1 MMVMGLSLTHKT
13 VTTRGQSLWVNAID
27 TRTSAGGNGWLDQ
40 HFSQPF
46 AKDNWNVLPSV
57 SYISVSKYLGDNF
70 SWVQGSV
77 NKIDKYVKFA
87 PVWQVVIQE
96 EW

>member
-1 MMVMGLSLTHKT
+1 MP
-13 VTTRGQSLWVNAID
+13 D

-46 AKDNWNVLPSV
+46 AVKDNWNVLPSV

-70 SWVQGSV
+70 
-77 NKIDKYVKFA
+77 F
-87 PVWQVVIQE
+87 
-96 EW
+96 